1 VAEVPGVTEVRAGTY
16 VFFDAMQVAAGSARP
31 EDVALSIL
39 ATVVSTRRAGWAT
52 IDAGS
57 KTFSGD
63 RGVVDGAAGT
73 GGISDCVDLAATVM
87 RTTEEHGMVQLGAGA
102 SVDVGQ
108 KLRFMP
114 YHVCTA
120 VNLADQLVGV
130 RAGVVE
136 TVWPIR
142 ARGTTR

>member
-1 VAEVPGVTEVRAGTY
+1 V
-16 VFFDAMQVAAGSARP
+16 
-31 EDVALSIL
+31 
-39 ATVVSTRRAGWAT
+39 
-52 IDAGS
+52 DAGS

-63 RGVVDGAAGT
+63 RGVVDGSAAAT
-73 GGISDCVDLAATVM
+73 GISDCIDLDATVM
-87 RTTEEHGMVQLGAGA
+87 RTTEEHGMVRLGTGV
-102 SVDVGQ
+102 SVEVGQ

-130 RAGVVE
+130 RDGVVE

-142 ARGTTR
+142 ARGATR